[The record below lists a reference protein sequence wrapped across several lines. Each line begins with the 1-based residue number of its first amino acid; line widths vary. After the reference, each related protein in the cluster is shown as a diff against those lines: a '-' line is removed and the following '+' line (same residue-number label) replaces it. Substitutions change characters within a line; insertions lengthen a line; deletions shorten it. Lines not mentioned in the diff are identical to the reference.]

1 MSAPDRNDPRM
12 TQETLAGG
20 WVANSKKTNGLLF
33 GELDL
38 LLRALDRFFT
48 IENLTASNDELTTR
62 NFYDE
67 LTTVRDVIL
76 RVLGIL
82 EVVIPESK
90 KNAYWFQK
98 FAETKYLTA
107 RDRDSF
113 RENLYKQDNPEKGLY
128 LLYDSFIN
136 LKGVLADILRS
147 GTISYMGFTN
157 IGHMIDKEIRENR
170 YFNPFAKDINPEF
183 DVISNAEIS
192 EIVKGLND
200 RDYKKHISIIFLY
213 LFRFLRYLGFID
225 VAAQRTISLHTSL
238 IILILLRSE
247 INTFHVY
254 VEKAIRKIGEQALSD
269 LLQALSYQFSMESRR
284 VFQQELRDIHRQK
297 ATPHFRGRIENSH
310 GILKNLTE
318 QSIVQLADYFKPGA
332 RGEELFV
339 SYLTKVQQSMRLR
352 EDIVVLHR
360 FVVLIETRAGRP
372 AERVR
377 AFESL
382 KNYMVYF
389 ESFTFRL
396 LRHDDYEEFARFF
409 SDMHAVR
416 QETLSGEGSRKV
428 TDKISYFKIYLE
440 TTLRHIENRSELSGK
455 NVDMERVEN
464 LLGQYL

>member
-1 MSAPDRNDPRM
+1 M
-12 TQETLAGG
+12 TEKDLPED
-20 WVANSKKTNGLLF
+20 WVASSKNANGLLF
-33 GELDL
+33 SELDL

-67 LTTVRDVIL
+67 LTTARDAIL
-76 RVLGIL
+76 RVLSIL
-82 EVVIPESK
+82 EVVIPENK

-98 FAETKYLTA
+98 FAETKYLNA

-128 LLYDSFIN
+128 LLFDSFIN

-147 GTISYMGFTN
+147 GTISYMGFSN

-170 YFNPFAKDINPEF
+170 YFNPFARDLNPEF

-192 EIVKGLND
+192 EIVKGLQSSAH
-200 RDYKKHISIIFLY
+200 KKQISIIFLY

-225 VAAQRTISLHTSL
+225 VATQRTVSLHTSL

-247 INTFHVY
+247 INTFHTY
-254 VEKAIRKIGEQALSD
+254 VEKAIRKITEEELSN
-269 LLQALSYQFSMESRR
+269 LLNALSYQFSMESRR
-284 VFQQELRDIHRQK
+284 VFQQELRDIHRKK
-297 ATPHFRGRIENSH
+297 ATPHFRGKIENSH

-318 QSIVQLADYFKPGA
+318 QSVVQLANYFKPGT

-339 SYLTKVQQSMRLR
+339 SYLTKVQQSIRLR
-352 EDIVVLHR
+352 EDIVVLHQ
-360 FVVLIETRAGRP
+360 FVGLIESRAGSP

-382 KNYMVYF
+382 KSYMVYF

-416 QETLSGEGSRKV
+416 KETLAGEGSRKIM
-428 TDKISYFKIYLE
+428 DKITYFKIYLE
-440 TTLRHIENRSELSGK
+440 TTLRHIENRAELNGK
-455 NVDMERVEN
+455 EIDMERVEN

>member
-1 MSAPDRNDPRM
+1 MIREDFSGD
-12 TQETLAGG
+12 
-20 WVANSKKTNGLLF
+20 WVENSKNTNGLLF
-33 GELDL
+33 SELDL

-62 NFYDE
+62 NFFDE
-67 LTTVRDVIL
+67 LTTARDAIL

-98 FAETKYLTA
+98 FAEAKYLNA

-192 EIVKGLND
+192 EIVKGLSA

-238 IILILLRSE
+238 IILIHLRSE
-247 INTFHVY
+247 INTFHAY
-254 VEKAIRKIGEQALSD
+254 VETTIRKISD
-269 LLQALSYQFSMESRR
+269 QDLAGLLDALSYQFSMESRR
-284 VFQQELRDIHRQK
+284 VFQQELRDIHRKK
-297 ATPHFRGRIENSH
+297 AMPQFRGKIENSH

-318 QSIVQLADYFKPGA
+318 QSIVQLAGYFKPGIC
-332 RGEELFV
+332 GEELFM
-339 SYLTKVQQSMRLR
+339 SYLTKVQQSLRLR

-360 FVVLIETRAGRP
+360 FVGLIVTRAGRP
-372 AERVR
+372 ADRVR

-409 SDMHAVR
+409 SDMAAVR
-416 QETLSGEGSRKV
+416 PEAFSGEGDRTV
-428 TDKISYFKIYLE
+428 MDKIAYFNIYLE
-440 TTLRHIENRSELSGK
+440 TTLRHIENRSELGGK
-455 NVDMERVEN
+455 GIDRERVEN

>member
-1 MSAPDRNDPRM
+1 MIQRELPED
-12 TQETLAGG
+12 
-20 WVANSKKTNGLLF
+20 WVSNSKNANSLMF
-33 GELDL
+33 CELDL

-48 IENLTASNDELTTR
+48 IDNLTASNDELTTR

-67 LTTVRDVIL
+67 LTTARDAIL

-98 FAETKYLTA
+98 FAETKYLNA

-113 RENLYKQDNPEKGLY
+113 RENLYKQDTPEKGLY

-192 EIVKGLND
+192 EIVKGLGT
-200 RDYKKHISIIFLY
+200 RDYRKHISIIFLY

-247 INTFHVY
+247 ITTFHAY
-254 VEKAIRKIGEQALSD
+254 VEKAIRKITEKDLAD
-269 LLQALSYQFSMESRR
+269 LLNALSYQFSMESRR
-284 VFQQELRDIHRQK
+284 VFHQELRDIHRKK
-297 ATPHFRGRIENSH
+297 ATPHFRGKIENSH

-318 QSIVQLADYFKPGA
+318 QSIVQLAGYFKPGT

-339 SYLTKVQQSMRLR
+339 SYLTKVQQSLRLR

-360 FVVLIETRAGRP
+360 FVVLIETRAARP
-372 AERVR
+372 AERIR

-382 KNYMVYF
+382 KNYMTYF

-409 SDMHAVR
+409 SDMHAVKP
-416 QETLSGEGSRKV
+416 ETISGEGFRKIM
-428 TDKISYFKIYLE
+428 DKIIYFKIYLE
-440 TTLRHIENRSELSGK
+440 TTLRHIENRAELAGK
-455 NVDMERVEN
+455 EIDAERVEN
-464 LLGQYL
+464 LLSQYL